1 MNYYTHL
8 IIAKGNKQ
16 LNMESNLALF
26 FYAKC
31 RYTLNLFNNNIHNK
45 ACCRKFKKEKGSREI
60 KSHR

>member
-16 LNMESNLALF
+16 LNMESNLAILF

-45 ACCRKFKKEKGSREI
+45 ACCRKLKK
-60 KSHR
+60 